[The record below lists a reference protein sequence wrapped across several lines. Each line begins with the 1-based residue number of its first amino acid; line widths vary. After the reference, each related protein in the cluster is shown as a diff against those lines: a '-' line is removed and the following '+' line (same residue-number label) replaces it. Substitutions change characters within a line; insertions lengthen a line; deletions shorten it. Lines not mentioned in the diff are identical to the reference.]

1 MPKNGFTM
9 IELLVGIVI
18 AMLCMVTMLMMFKQ
32 LTQVG
37 VNSTQDAEYDA
48 QLQSGMLAAQK
59 YIQNAGYGSG
69 EQTDIAIGSYSG
81 NPAVLWLQVEDLNA
95 SPIAYQCQG
104 IGEEIT
110 TVDGQKIHRL
120 VLLKKAACG
129 KTEAITAGAWVKDQ
143 PIVAIKN
150 PADAPVYQFAL
161 SSGTACAPF
170 GIEKDNAAGLKQI
183 TLKAARQHMT
193 GVGENIQNVV
203 CLSNI
208 STT

>member
-18 AMLCMVTMLMMFKQ
+18 AMLCMITMLMLFKQ
-32 LTQVG
+32 LTHVG
-37 VNSTQDAEYDA
+37 VSSTQDAEYDA

-69 EQTDIAIGSYSG
+69 ESTDIAIGTFAG
-81 NPAVLWLQVEDLNA
+81 NPAVFWLYVTELGA
-95 SPIAYQCQG
+95 SPLAYTCQG
-104 IGEEIT
+104 IGEEVS
-110 TVDGQKIHRL
+110 TVDGQKVHRL
-120 VLLKKAACG
+120 VLLKKVACG
-129 KTEAITAGAWVKDQ
+129 KTEAVTAGTWVKDQ

-150 PADAPVYQFAL
+150 KTDTPIYQFSL
-161 SSGTACAPF
+161 SSSTACAPF
-170 GIEKDNAAGLKQI
+170 GIEKNAAAGLKQI
-183 TLKAARQHMT
+183 TLTAARQHMT
-193 GVGENIQNVV
+193 GVGQNIQNVV